1 MRNRLKREPEVQAG
15 RLQTMQMSPEE
26 LARRRA
32 AANPPKD
39 PDAELLETGEEEVFS
54 RTEVEAGRIE
64 HAHGTESRGPQGD
77 GRSAGQI
84 LHDEAQ
90 TARMAPDGAAP
101 GEPAGGE

>member
-1 MRNRLKREPEVQAG
+1 MPLDPHD
-15 RLQTMQMSPEE
+15 LQQ
-26 LARRRA
+26 RIA

-39 PDAELLETGEEEVFS
+39 DSAELLETGQEEVFS

-64 HAHGTESRGPQGD
+64 HAHGTETHGSGPQGD
-77 GRSAGQI
+77 GHSPQQI

-90 TARMAPDGAAP
+90 TARMAPDNAGP

>member
-1 MRNRLKREPEVQAG
+1 MPLNPHD
-15 RLQTMQMSPEE
+15 LQQ
-26 LARRRA
+26 RIA

-39 PDAELLETGEEEVFS
+39 DSAELLETGQEEVFS